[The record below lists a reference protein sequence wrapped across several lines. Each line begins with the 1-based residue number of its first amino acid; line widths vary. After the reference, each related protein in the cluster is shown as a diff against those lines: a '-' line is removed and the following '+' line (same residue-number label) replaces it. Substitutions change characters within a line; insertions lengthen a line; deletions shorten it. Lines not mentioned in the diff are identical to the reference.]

1 MDRKGIERIK
11 YETILITGG
20 AGYLGSVIT
29 QALFSRGMVKKL
41 IVFDNLMYNQTS
53 SANFAHYKNFE
64 FVYGD
69 VRDKKLLKKYVDESD
84 VIIPLAAIVG
94 FPACERDK
102 DLATAVNY
110 EHVRYICELIKDT
123 DKKIIYPNT
132 NSGYGIGEDGTC
144 TEDSPLNPISHYG
157 ITKVNA
163 EKEVLGVGGISLRLA
178 TVFGSS
184 MRMRMD
190 LLVNEFVYKAL
201 TDKYITIFEKDF
213 VRNYIHIRDVA
224 HTFMFMLER
233 YNEYSG
239 ETFNVGLSDANLSKE
254 QLVEL
259 IKTYIPDFAITYSDY
274 YQDPDKRN
282 YIVSNEKLE
291 KTGWVSIYSLED
303 GIEELMK
310 TYSVLISDLSSKY
323 RNGFPLGYGNRT

>member
-1 MDRKGIERIK
+1 M
-11 YETILITGG
+11 
-20 AGYLGSVIT
+20 
-29 QALFSRGMVKKL
+29 
-41 IVFDNLMYNQTS
+41 
-53 SANFAHYKNFE
+53 
-64 FVYGD
+64 
-69 VRDKKLLKKYVDESD
+69 
-84 VIIPLAAIVG
+84 
-94 FPACERDK
+94 
-102 DLATAVNY
+102 
-110 EHVRYICELIKDT
+110 RYICELIKDT

-259 IKTYIPDFAITYSDY
+259 IKTYISDFAITYSDY
-274 YQDPDKRN
+274 YKDPDKRD
-282 YIVSNEKLE
+282 YVVSSQK
-291 KTGWVSIYSLED
+291 IYDLGFKCEYNLDD
-303 GIEELMK
+303 GIK
-310 TYSVLISDLSSKY
+310 QLINMYKILDQPWHANY
-323 RNGFPLGYGNRT
+323 

>member
-1 MDRKGIERIK
+1 
-11 YETILITGG
+11 
-20 AGYLGSVIT
+20 
-29 QALFSRGMVKKL
+29 
-41 IVFDNLMYNQTS
+41 
-53 SANFAHYKNFE
+53 
-64 FVYGD
+64 
-69 VRDKKLLKKYVDESD
+69 
-84 VIIPLAAIVG
+84 
-94 FPACERDK
+94 
-102 DLATAVNY
+102 
-110 EHVRYICELIKDT
+110 
-123 DKKIIYPNT
+123 
-132 NSGYGIGEDGTC
+132 
-144 TEDSPLNPISHYG
+144 
-157 ITKVNA
+157 
-163 EKEVLGVGGISLRLA
+163 
-178 TVFGSS
+178 

-190 LLVNEFVYKAL
+190 LLVNEFVYKAM
-201 TDKYITIFEKDF
+201 TDKYITIFEKEF

-233 YNEYSG
+233 YEQHSG
-239 ETFNVGLSDANLSKE
+239 NIFNVGLSEANLSKE

>member
-1 MDRKGIERIK
+1 
-11 YETILITGG
+11 
-20 AGYLGSVIT
+20 
-29 QALFSRGMVKKL
+29 MVLPKS
-41 IVFDNLMYNQTS
+41 I
-53 SANFAHYKNFE
+53 
-64 FVYGD
+64 
-69 VRDKKLLKKYVDESD
+69 
-84 VIIPLAAIVG
+84 
-94 FPACERDK
+94 
-102 DLATAVNY
+102 
-110 EHVRYICELIKDT
+110 
-123 DKKIIYPNT
+123 
-132 NSGYGIGEDGTC
+132 
-144 TEDSPLNPISHYG
+144 
-157 ITKVNA
+157 

-224 HTFMFMLER
+224 YTFMFMLER
-233 YNEYSG
+233 YHKYSG

-259 IKTYIPDFAITYSDY
+259 IKTYISDFATTYSDY
-274 YQDPDKRN
+274 YKDPDKRD

-291 KTGWVSIYSLED
+291 KTGWRPIYSLED
-303 GIEELMK
+303 GIEELIK

-323 RNGFPLGYGNRT
+323 RNGFPLSYGNRGVVYITKKEVGTISTFIHQKFLLVVLK